1 MKNKYYGYVI
11 TSQDIIFK
19 EMKASN
25 LETST

>member
-11 TSQDIIFK
+11 TSQDIISK